1 MLEKS
6 QGNLRATWGVI
17 NEIINKKKSA
27 SKSISLIEYNGKLF
41 KEKRDIASIFNNF
54 FTTVG
59 PSLAKKLPKPNTG

>member
-41 KEKRDIASIFNNF
+41 KEKRDRINI
-54 FTTVG
+54 
-59 PSLAKKLPKPNTG
+59 